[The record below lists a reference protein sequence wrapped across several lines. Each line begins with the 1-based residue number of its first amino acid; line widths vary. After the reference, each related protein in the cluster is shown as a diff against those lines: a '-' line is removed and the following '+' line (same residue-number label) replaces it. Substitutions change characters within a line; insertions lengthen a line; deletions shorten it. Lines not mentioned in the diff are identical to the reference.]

1 LYQVSKADE
10 PLGMMELHYVEAARN
25 RGNGVKTLRFTATI
39 VLALVL
45 FGALSAPAS
54 AQTVNRTNV
63 PAGEAVPTGGTFSIR
78 FPTAFTDLEARAKAD
93 TPGGTD
99 AVVRMLTGLNGDGV
113 RFSATETPFP
123 TGQQLRPIEDFMEA
137 AKQRPRAVVTDVHR
151 DHQGDTDILSFTLDD
166 FKGGTY
172 FHIARTKAAQYMQV
186 IQFPESQRD
195 KATAMKDDFFGSF
208 KVTQ

>member
-1 LYQVSKADE
+1 MSDTITWGEFCSPQVSKADE

-25 RGNGVKTLRFTATI
+25 RGDGVKTFRFTATI

-113 RFSATETPFP
+113 EEFLPRRRHRFQRGNSC
-123 TGQQLRPIEDFMEA
+123 GRSKISWKRPNSGLA
-137 AKQRPRAVVTDVHR
+137 
-151 DHQGDTDILSFTLDD
+151 LS
-166 FKGGTY
+166 
-172 FHIARTKAAQYMQV
+172 
-186 IQFPESQRD
+186 
-195 KATAMKDDFFGSF
+195 
-208 KVTQ
+208 